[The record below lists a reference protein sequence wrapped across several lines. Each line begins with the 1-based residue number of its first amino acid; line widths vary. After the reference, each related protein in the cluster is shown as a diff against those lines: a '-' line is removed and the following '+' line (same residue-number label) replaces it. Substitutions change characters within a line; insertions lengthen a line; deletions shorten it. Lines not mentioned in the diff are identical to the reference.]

1 MSGDEQAHQVTTE
14 SVGDQLRLAR
24 ERLGLDISAIADEQ
38 HLRPSVIQAIENGDY
53 SKIDTELFLKGY
65 VRTYARQVGLDA
77 DAVIADLNQELEPVR
92 QQKELEQQASPLV
105 SIERTKRRKR
115 QIAKLLIVM
124 VIVAVT
130 AYLVVGYLAGRDA
143 DSVPSPASEST
154 SDTSAPSE
162 EVEVSDLQGQEA
174 DLLAPPQDDS
184 EPPLFEEVVEPA
196 VSVTD
201 TVTAE
206 VAPQA
211 EPDLPQEIASDG
223 APDDQMPM
231 VTQTTEPA
239 LQDSAQLPGVSE
251 PTQARLQMS
260 FSDDCWIQIT
270 DAGGNR
276 LASSLRRSGDQLDVS
291 GEAPLRIVVGAVS
304 AVESIRFQGETLNVG
319 DLRVVNNRSEFTL
332 EL

>member
-14 SVGDQLRLAR
+14 SVGDQLRFAR
-24 ERLGLDISAIADEQ
+24 ERLGLDIAAIADEQ

-77 DAVIADLNQELEPVR
+77 DAVIADLNRELEPVR
-92 QQKELEQQASPLV
+92 QQKELDQQASPLV
-105 SIERTKRRKR
+105 TIERTKRRKR
-115 QIAKLLIVM
+115 QIAKLLIVL

-130 AYLVVGYLAGRDA
+130 AYLVVGYLAGREA

-154 SDTSAPSE
+154 TDTSASSE
-162 EVEVSDLQGQEA
+162 EVEASDLQAQET
-174 DLLAPPQDDS
+174 DRLEPSQDET
-184 EPPLFEEVVEPA
+184 EPTRLEEVVEPA
-196 VSVTD
+196 SSATD

-206 VAPQA
+206 VVPQE
-211 EPDLPQEIASDG
+211 EPDLPQENASDG
-223 APDDQMPM
+223 VPDDQMPM
-231 VTQTTEPA
+231 VAQTTEPA
-239 LQDSAQLPGVSE
+239 LQEAAQLPGSSE

-260 FSDDCWIQIT
+260 FSDDCWIQVT
-270 DAGGNR
+270 DAAGNR

-304 AVESIRFQGETLNVG
+304 AVESIRFQGEALNVG

>member
-14 SVGDQLRLAR
+14 SVGDQLRFAR
-24 ERLGLDISAIADEQ
+24 ERLGLDIAAIADEQ

-77 DAVIADLNQELEPVR
+77 DAVIADLNRELEPVR
-92 QQKELEQQASPLV
+92 QQKELDQQASPLV
-105 SIERTKRRKR
+105 TIERTKRRKR
-115 QIAKLLIVM
+115 QIAKLLIVL

-130 AYLVVGYLAGRDA
+130 AYLVVGYLAGREA

-154 SDTSAPSE
+154 TDTSASSE
-162 EVEVSDLQGQEA
+162 EVEASDLQAQET
-174 DLLAPPQDDS
+174 DRLEPSQDET
-184 EPPLFEEVVEPA
+184 EPTRLEEVVEPA
-196 VSVTD
+196 SSATD

-206 VAPQA
+206 VVPQE
-211 EPDLPQEIASDG
+211 EPDLPQENVSDG
-223 APDDQMPM
+223 VPDDQMPM
-231 VTQTTEPA
+231 VAQTTEPA
-239 LQDSAQLPGVSE
+239 LQEAAQLPGSSE

-260 FSDDCWIQIT
+260 FSDDCWIQVT
-270 DAGGNR
+270 DAAGNR

-304 AVESIRFQGETLNVG
+304 AVESIRFQGEALNVG